1 MIFFCVTVLWYP
13 RPSEHFIYFY
23 DFYFVHYT
31 RCRVFCQLLLLSN
44 VAQSYMY
51 THIFFLTS
59 SSIVFHQKWLD
70 VIPCTVQ
77 QGLIAGP
84 LWMQESASLDPR
96 LWVHPTASASLW
108 HPQVCSSSACVS
120 FLWEGSFVPC
130 IRFQIE
136 VTSYGIRLS
145 LSDVLHSGWESLV
158 PSLLLQVAL
167 FCSF

>member
-1 MIFFCVTVLWYP
+1 MILYCVTILWYP
-13 RPSEHFIYFY
+13 SPQNVSYVFMIFILSIILDVECSVNYSCSATWPSRTYIHTF
-23 DFYFVHYT
+23 
-31 RCRVFCQLLLLSN
+31 
-44 VAQSYMY
+44 
-51 THIFFLTS
+51 FFLTS

-77 QGLIAGP
+77 QGLIADP

-96 LWVHPTASASLW
+96 LRVHPAASASLW

-136 VTSYGIRLS
+136 VTSYGIGLS
-145 LSDVLHSGWESLV
+145 LSDVLHPGWESLV